1 MARITVEDCIDKF
14 PSRFELVLVASN
26 RARKLHSG
34 ENPTVEIDNDKNTV
48 IALREIAEETL
59 TSEQLKNDLIEE
71 YQTNT
76 FSEDEEI
83 NEIED
88 NSDENQSDLK
98 DMQSVEASLEEAS
111 LYAFKEYEPSQQ
123 YEAGRDMKNIED
135 AIKKAGGRIKSKEKP
150 TRREPNLSFEIET
163 GNPTAVKAAIKKTDP
178 EFNVESFDIEKLKED
193 VNTLWSTAGDSME
206 EMKKNAKYMKA
217 QDVAPDNDSD
227 AESEKEKSGKTLIG
241 SKKTKIV
248 TEPKVDYQK

>member
-59 TSEQLKNDLIEE
+59 TTEQLKNDLIQE
-71 YQTNT
+71 YQPNT

-88 NSDENQSDLK
+88 NSDESEEK
-98 DMQSVEASLEEAS
+98 ASELDNS
-111 LYAFKEYEPSQQ
+111 
-123 YEAGRDMKNIED
+123 
-135 AIKKAGGRIKSKEKP
+135 
-150 TRREPNLSFEIET
+150 EIEQNNEDFNDPSKNSPIEST
-163 GNPTAVKAAIKKTDP
+163 QDNLEVSSGDDKK
-178 EFNVESFDIEKLKED
+178 
-193 VNTLWSTAGDSME
+193 
-206 EMKKNAKYMKA
+206 
-217 QDVAPDNDSD
+217 QD
-227 AESEKEKSGKTLIG
+227 L
-241 SKKTKIV
+241 
-248 TEPKVDYQK
+248 

>member
-59 TSEQLKNDLIEE
+59 TKEKLKNDLIEE

-76 FSEDEEI
+76 FSEDEDL

-88 NSDENQSDLK
+88 NSDDKVNDLNQEDANIENQD
-98 DMQSVEASLEEAS
+98 
-111 LYAFKEYEPSQQ
+111 
-123 YEAGRDMKNIED
+123 
-135 AIKKAGGRIKSKEKP
+135 
-150 TRREPNLSFEIET
+150 
-163 GNPTAVKAAIKKTDP
+163 
-178 EFNVESFDIEKLKED
+178 
-193 VNTLWSTAGDSME
+193 
-206 EMKKNAKYMKA
+206 
-217 QDVAPDNDSD
+217 PDNDDQRKEEVPSETSQDNLENSSD
-227 AESEKEKSGKTLIG
+227 DEKEQEIL
-241 SKKTKIV
+241 
-248 TEPKVDYQK
+248 